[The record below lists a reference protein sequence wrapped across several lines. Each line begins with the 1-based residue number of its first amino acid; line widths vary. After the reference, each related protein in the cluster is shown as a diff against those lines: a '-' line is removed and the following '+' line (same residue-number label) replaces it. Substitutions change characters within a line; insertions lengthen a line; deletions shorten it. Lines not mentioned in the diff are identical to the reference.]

1 MAKSGLAG
9 RAALRL
15 GAGPRS
21 EEPAVRN
28 PETAFRSEALPGLA
42 ALCCREAGSCVS
54 GFVCRS
60 GNQTRHRRQKACVFH
75 RFRSKR
81 PEKLTDGGLCWSG
94 TMCRRSDCPGRPPA
108 GNPRD
113 CSGNPDRTAIRLVG
127 SQKSKPPSFL
137 QLAARADVER
147 LLKSRAAGQMTCSQ
161 ARFER
166 NRIGIAPKSRESPTS
181 SCVEAEEEA
190 SSGC

>member
-1 MAKSGLAG
+1 MEACA
-9 RAALRL
+9 
-15 GAGPRS
+15 GAGPCVDGLIALGGLQ
-21 EEPAVRN
+21 PVIPVTV
-28 PETAFRSEALPGLA
+28 PETQIERL
-42 ALCCREAGSCVS
+42 
-54 GFVCRS
+54 
-60 GNQTRHRRQKACVFH
+60 
-75 RFRSKR
+75 
-81 PEKLTDGGLCWSG
+81 
-94 TMCRRSDCPGRPPA
+94 SDLLV
-108 GNPRD
+108 PR
-113 CSGNPDRTAIRLVG
+113 
-127 SQKSKPPSFL
+127 KSKPPSFL